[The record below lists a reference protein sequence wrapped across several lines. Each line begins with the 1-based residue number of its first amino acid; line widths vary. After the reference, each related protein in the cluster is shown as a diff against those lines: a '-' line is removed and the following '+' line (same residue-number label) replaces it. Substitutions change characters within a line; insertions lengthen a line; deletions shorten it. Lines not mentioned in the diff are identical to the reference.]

1 MIDWARAVAEGVVS
15 SGEADALA
23 AVFHDLGDGFVI
35 VDRGVLADDELEAAD
50 RVEVWLMTPGRVQ

>member
-1 MIDWARAVAEGVVS
+1 MIDLALAVAEGVVS

-50 RVEVWLMTPGRVQ
+50 RVEVWLMMPGRVQ